1 MGREKQEIQKIVKE
15 TATQKFHREM
25 KELKLLLPANWRIT
39 FFQMYP
45 AYDTYR
51 GGLELNNVFN
61 GNSTNET
68 ILEGLKEI
76 IKKEI
81 KDIIKETKK

>member
-1 MGREKQEIQKIVKE
+1 MGREKQEIQKIIKE

-25 KELKLLLPANWRIT
+25 KELKPLLPENWRIK

-51 GGLELNNVFN
+51 GGLMLNNVFN
-61 GNSTNET
+61 GNSTDET
-68 ILEGLKEI
+68 ILAGLKEI
-76 IKKEI
+76 IKKS
-81 KDIIKETKK
+81 KK